1 MLLRLARATAGHL
14 CSKRRGRSHG
24 SLARILRLALPP
36 VALRS
41 PMTGNELL
49 PRRQPGISDSNPDC
63 PLPDLLLQ
71 HGADSVHPACCQT
84 ATVPRIWNLAF
95 STFEPITPF
104 PAALSTRSSG

>member
-63 PLPDLLLQ
+63 LCPIYSSSTGPTLF
-71 HGADSVHPACCQT
+71 T
-84 ATVPRIWNLAF
+84 PRVAKPPQYLAF
-95 STFEPITPF
+95 EISPSPPLNRSPPF
-104 PAALSTRSSG
+104 QPH